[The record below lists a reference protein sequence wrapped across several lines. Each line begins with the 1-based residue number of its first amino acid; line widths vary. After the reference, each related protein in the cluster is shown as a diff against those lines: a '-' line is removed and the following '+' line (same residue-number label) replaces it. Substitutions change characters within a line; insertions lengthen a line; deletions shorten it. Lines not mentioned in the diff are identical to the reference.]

1 MPLTANPSN
10 GNTGDCPSE
19 TDLHNITKVVM
30 AKLKGNYTLLK
41 AYLKIPEDVMAEI
54 EYMYRFELRKKVFQM
69 LKWWS
74 VHSEHPTKEN
84 LVKCLIEADQT
95 LCTVENILRIS
106 PPTKKAALC
115 SN

>member
-1 MPLTANPSN
+1 MVPLTANPSN

-54 EYMYRFELRKKVFQM
+54 EYMYRFELRKKCFKCWSGGLFIVNIP
-69 LKWWS
+69 LKKTSWN
-74 VHSEHPTKEN
+74 V
-84 LVKCLIEADQT
+84 
-95 LCTVENILRIS
+95 
-106 PPTKKAALC
+106 
-115 SN
+115 